1 MVKILGLL
9 SLLLMAGCNGAGR
22 VPAFQPVQPV
32 APLSGKVRAIVT
44 VQNNDGRVR
53 PGDSLVLELKLVNVS
68 SDDAIVYNELEPG
81 RLVVIEILG
90 EDGTYARSPRPPAAR
105 AERARTH
112 HYATLPPGGFI
123 GRRYVIPPGDPRW
136 RLRPGKYMVR
146 VVYRNGQVLCPA
158 SPFIKAE
165 DVERLEEKA
174 VVPLLMG
181 MVASNVERFEV
192 LGD

>member
-22 VPAFQPVQPV
+22 VPAFRPVRPV
-32 APLSGKVRAIVT
+32 APLSGKIRAIVT
-44 VQNNDGRVR
+44 VLNTDGKVR
-53 PGDSLVLELKLVNVS
+53 PGDLLVLELKLANVS
-68 SDDAIVYNELEPG
+68 SGDAIVYNELAAG
-81 RLVVIEILG
+81 WLVVIEILG
-90 EDGTYARSPRPPAAR
+90 EDGEYARSPRLPAAR
-105 AERARTH
+105 LERARGH
-112 HYATLPPGGFI
+112 HYAALRPGGFI
-123 GRRYVIPPGDPRW
+123 GRRYVIPPRDPLW

-146 VVYRNGQVLCPA
+146 IVYRNKQAFCPA
-158 SPFIKAE
+158 SPFFRAE

-174 VVPLLMG
+174 VVPLLTG